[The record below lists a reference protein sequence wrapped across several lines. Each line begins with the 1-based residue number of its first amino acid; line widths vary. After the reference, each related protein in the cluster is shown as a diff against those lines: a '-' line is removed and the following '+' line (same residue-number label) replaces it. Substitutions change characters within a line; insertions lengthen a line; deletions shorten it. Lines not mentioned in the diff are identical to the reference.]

1 MPDVSTG
8 SRSDRGSSRLSRIA
22 VRRSYA
28 SPAATPNDFAATPP
42 LSLVTEDS
50 GIAANLFWAIT
61 EKQSLPTNRAA
72 EPLRSVQRPSG
83 TIAFTYFRP
92 PIRAEVLIRDARLI
106 FIKTRLFAG
115 HVLNCSGVWKGNSK
129 WWDQPWRTQE
139 WDIEVENAGI
149 YRLSKAKDEWFVIGE
164 YD

>member
-1 MPDVSTG
+1 M
-8 SRSDRGSSRLSRIA
+8 
-22 VRRSYA
+22 
-28 SPAATPNDFAATPP
+28 PP
-42 LSLVTEDS
+42 LSLVTEDG
-50 GIAANLFWAIT
+50 GIAAKLSSPVT
-61 EKQSLPTNRAA
+61 ERQSLSANRAA
-72 EPLRSVQRPSG
+72 EPLRSVQRPNG

-92 PIRAEVLIRDARLI
+92 PIRAEVLIRDARLV

-139 WDIEVENAGI
+139 WDVEVEKAGI
-149 YRLSKAKDEWFVIGE
+149 YRLCKAKDEWFLTGE